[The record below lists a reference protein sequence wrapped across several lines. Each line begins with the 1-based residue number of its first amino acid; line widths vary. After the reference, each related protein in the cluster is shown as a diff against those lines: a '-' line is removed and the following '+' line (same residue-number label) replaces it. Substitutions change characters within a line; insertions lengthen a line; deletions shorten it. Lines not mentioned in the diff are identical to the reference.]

1 MVSDRPRDQ
10 ESDAADASRD
20 VPRPASG
27 DPADEPVTGAPAGAS
42 GSPAAPTSPS
52 FSPGSSP
59 VSGST
64 SGPTS
69 GSPSGPAGK
78 PAGKPAGTRAAGATA
93 APGPRTY
100 RSGILGRLRPPKRP
114 DAATGPPGE
123 KERRRRRW
131 FVAGIS
137 AGAALIVI
145 ALCAGTFAVVSAID
159 GFQDRTDEARETR
172 RLRDGECLSLE
183 QRLNRLVP
191 PGATTT
197 PQARA
202 VSIRNENSAVRIYVS
217 QIRGPGDP
225 DRWRQLL
232 DARTAYAE
240 ALDLQAKSRAP
251 AFYVPPRAPDGV
263 AVTDELVDWSPEPCA
278 GPIRRLA
285 VPDL

>member
-1 MVSDRPRDQ
+1 
-10 ESDAADASRD
+10 
-20 VPRPASG
+20 
-27 DPADEPVTGAPAGAS
+27 
-42 GSPAAPTSPS
+42 
-52 FSPGSSP
+52 
-59 VSGST
+59 
-64 SGPTS
+64 
-69 GSPSGPAGK
+69 
-78 PAGKPAGTRAAGATA
+78 
-93 APGPRTY
+93 
-100 RSGILGRLRPPKRP
+100 LRPPKR
-114 DAATGPPGE
+114 TGAGAGAPGD

-145 ALCAGTFAVVSAID
+145 VLCAGTFAVISAID
-159 GFQDRTDEARETR
+159 GVQDRNEEVREARR
-172 RLRDGECLSLE
+172 VRDAECLGLE
-183 QRLNRLVP
+183 QRLNRLLP

-202 VSIRNENSAVRIYVS
+202 VAIRDENSAVRIYVS
-217 QIRGPGDP
+217 QLRDPGDQ
-225 DRWRQLL
+225 DGWRQLL

-240 ALDLQAKSRAP
+240 ALDLQAKSRTP